1 MSWVDSVSAKVP
13 LTEVADEFGTPT
25 YVIDETDLRHRI
37 RRYRAVLP
45 DVRLVYA
52 GKTAPGAGVG
62 PGPAGCAPRFAG
74 ERSGSIRHLMSPP
87 YRAWSTRGSPLQGS
101 G

>member
-1 MSWVDSVSAKVP
+1 MP

-52 GKTAPGAGVG
+52 GKSLLTTAVAQWVVGEGGVLLCVRG
-62 PGPAGCAPRFAG
+62 VSSRPR
-74 ERSGSIRHLMSPP
+74 SS
-87 YRAWSTRGSPLQGS
+87 RAWTRTKS
-101 G
+101 